1 MELFSTDELQMVG
14 PMGPG
19 MMIFSSVM
27 TTIATKE
34 DGIGTIKC
42 SGLRTNGPLLKTV
55 WRSTKE
61 CVFDRLRTNG
71 PLLKTVIT
79 QIDPNFGI

>member
-55 WRSTKE
+55 
-61 CVFDRLRTNG
+61 
-71 PLLKTVIT
+71 IT